1 MVNIQHVISKILT
14 QNEPIFTLVK
24 QVFASYMRVAQ

>member
-1 MVNIQHVISKILT
+1 MVNIQHVISNILT
-14 QNEPIFTLVK
+14 QNESK

>member
-1 MVNIQHVISKILT
+1 MVNIRHIISNILT
-14 QNEPIFTLVK
+14 QNESIIK

>member
-1 MVNIQHVISKILT
+1 MVNIQHVISNILT
-14 QNEPIFTLVK
+14 QNEPIFIIK

>member
-1 MVNIQHVISKILT
+1 MVNIQHVIFNILT
-14 QNEPIFTLVK
+14 QNESK

>member
-14 QNEPIFTLVK
+14 QNESN
-24 QVFASYMRVAQ
+24 QVFTSYMRVAQ